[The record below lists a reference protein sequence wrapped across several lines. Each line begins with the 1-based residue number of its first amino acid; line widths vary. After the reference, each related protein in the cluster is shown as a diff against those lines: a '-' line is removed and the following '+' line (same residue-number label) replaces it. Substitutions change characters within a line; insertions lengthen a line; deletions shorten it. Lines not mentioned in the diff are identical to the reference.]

1 MKQLIFS
8 LLLCFLSLSAD
19 AANWYVNSAAS
30 GSSTGVDW
38 TNAWSNWSAI
48 NWPSISP
55 GDTIY
60 VAGGVYSGQLTIGKS
75 GAARSPIIVER
86 VRSTDAAATAAAGWK
101 PSFDSQVVQNVP
113 RGKSGIYINQGIGS
127 FVTIDGRRD
136 AGWRINISDA
146 SSGVEIDQA
155 AASNVTIRYIQVN
168 GPGVIMETGDVR
180 AFALTPKS
188 GRMSNVTVSHCEAL
202 NGCDAAM
209 YLTRADNALIE
220 YCSFHGQDSKNPAQY
235 HTNVIYCGTITNSTF
250 RYNRLY
256 DIQVEGLFFNDPDNK
271 NIRIY
276 RNLFY
281 QGSVPKNSGR
291 ALQFT
296 NTGNTNIL
304 VYNNTFVDLPV
315 GIQLGSPG
323 KFAACE
329 FKNNIVFGCTLNL
342 GSGWVSDY
350 NLFSGPTSEHH
361 SIGNAPNPFKNSAS
375 FDYRL
380 KPGSPAIDRG
390 LALGPPYDV
399 DPDGNART
407 LSRGGAIG
415 AY

>member
-1 MKQLIFS
+1 MKQLILW
-8 LLLCFLSLSAD
+8 LLWALSTSAN

-30 GSSTGVDW
+30 GNCNGVDW
-38 TNAWSNWSAI
+38 TNAWCNWSSIKWASI
-48 NWPSISP
+48 NP

-60 VAGGVYSGQLTIGKS
+60 VAGGVYAGQLTIGRS
-75 GAARSPIIVER
+75 GRPKSPITIER
-86 VRSTDAAATAAAGWK
+86 ARSTDAAATSATGWK
-101 PSFDSQVVQNVP
+101 PSFDSQVVHNVP
-113 RGKSGIYINQGIGS
+113 RGQAGIYINEGIGS

-146 SSGVEIDQA
+146 SNGVEIDQA
-155 AASNVTIRYIQVN
+155 AASNVTFRYIQVN

-180 AFALTPKS
+180 GFNLTPKR
-188 GRMSNVTVSHCEAL
+188 GRMSNIVVSHCEVL

-209 YLTRADNALIE
+209 YLNLADNVLVE

-256 DIQVEGLFFNDPDNK
+256 DIQVEGLFFNDPNIQ

-281 QGSVPKNSGR
+281 QGSIPKNSGR

-296 NTGNTNIL
+296 GKGNTNIL
-304 VYNNTFVDLPV
+304 VYNNTFVDLPT

-323 KFAACE
+323 TYTACE
-329 FKNNIVFGCTLNL
+329 FKNNIVFGCTLNF
-342 GSGWVSDY
+342 GPGWASDY
-350 NLFSGPTSEHH
+350 NLFSGPNSEPH
-361 SIGNAPNPFKNSAS
+361 SIGNAPNPFSNSAN
-375 FDYRL
+375 FDYHLR
-380 KPGSPAIDRG
+380 PGSPAIDKG
-390 LALGPPYDV
+390 LKLGPPYDV
-399 DPDGNART
+399 NFDGNAKASSSGRN
-407 LSRGGAIG
+407 IG

>member
-1 MKQLIFS
+1 M
-8 LLLCFLSLSAD
+8 
-19 AANWYVNSAAS
+19 
-30 GSSTGVDW
+30 
-38 TNAWSNWSAI
+38 
-48 NWPSISP
+48 
-55 GDTIY
+55 
-60 VAGGVYSGQLTIGKS
+60 
-75 GAARSPIIVER
+75 
-86 VRSTDAAATAAAGWK
+86 
-101 PSFDSQVVQNVP
+101 VQNAP
-113 RGKSGIYINQGIGS
+113 RGNTGIYINQGIGS

-146 SSGVEIDQA
+146 SSGVDIDQA
-155 AASNVTIRYIQVN
+155 AASNVTLRYIQVN
-168 GPGVIMETGDVR
+168 GPGMIVESGDVR
-180 AFALTPKS
+180 GFNLTPKT
-188 GRMSNVTVSHCEAL
+188 GRMSNLTVSHCEVL

-220 YCSFHGQDSKNPAQY
+220 YCSFHGQDSKNPAQF
-235 HTNVIYCGTITNSTF
+235 HTNVIYCGVITNCTF

-256 DIQVEGLFFNDPDNK
+256 DIQVEGLFYNDPDNK

-296 NTGNTNIL
+296 GRGNTNIL
-304 VYNNTFVDLPV
+304 VYNNTFVDLPI

-323 KFAACE
+323 SYTACE
-329 FKNNIVFGCTLNL
+329 FKNNIVFGCPLNL
-342 GSGWVSDY
+342 GPGWVSDY

-361 SIGNAPNPFKNSAS
+361 SIGNAPNPFRNSAS

-399 DPDGNART
+399 DPDGNVRT
-407 LSRGGAIG
+407 LSRAGAIG